1 MLLKILCGVCNV
13 CTCGWPA
20 RSDHELGTC
29 CFMQHACTRPCV
41 LRISRWTNMS
51 CAGMCDAA
59 RRGDIMEQCSLHP
72 LLEWGLAS
80 FLWLDSYNDDDGGE
94 GMVTSCWVPLW
105 HVPLGCLCACGWC
118 VPAVGWVAAVVEVA
132 VACGAVKCNGQAGV
146 IAQKLQCTRYCY
158 AAGRGSAGTV
168 SVHTGSRNRVW
179 RSSCTYSWDRASCL
193 PLCVSVP
200 RGRGWARWCKWLAQC
215 GIGSGVL

>member
-1 MLLKILCGVCNV
+1 
-13 CTCGWPA
+13 
-20 RSDHELGTC
+20 
-29 CFMQHACTRPCV
+29 MQHACTRPCV
-41 LRISRWTNMS
+41 LRISRWANMS

-105 HVPLGCLCACGWC
+105 HVPLGCLCACWWC
-118 VPAVGWVAAVVEVA
+118 VPAVSWVAAVIEVA

-146 IAQKLQCTRYCY
+146 IARKLLCTRYCY
-158 AAGRGSAGTV
+158 TAGRGSAGTV
-168 SVHTGSRNRVW
+168 SVHTGSR
-179 RSSCTYSWDRASCL
+179 
-193 PLCVSVP
+193 
-200 RGRGWARWCKWLAQC
+200 K
-215 GIGSGVL
+215 GSGVAVARTLGTGPAVCLCAFQYLGVVGGLDGANGLRSAVLVQACCSASCYWNAIRMLLECRTAVR